1 MAVTPLGSIG
11 YKSRVEVDD
20 GSTGAAGAEAAG
32 AEAAGEEV
40 GDTAA
45 TVMDVES
52 CTR

>member
-1 MAVTPLGSIG
+1 MLKCLPGA
-11 YKSRVEVDD
+11 RVSGVVEE
-20 GSTGAAGAEAAG
+20 AAGAEAAG